1 MYIKRPCSDTG
12 HGRPD
17 LSPRP
22 SVMGTG
28 SLWPFKFLSDD
39 NIYIYIYIHL
49 EFDRKMQEHVVK
61 KITHRMPLSTW
72 RT

>member
-1 MYIKRPCSDTG
+1 MYIKSPGSDTG
-12 HGRPD
+12 HGRPYP
-17 LSPRP
+17 SPRP

-39 NIYIYIYIHL
+39 NIYIYL